1 MTKRSSF
8 PYFKTQSEVIRLAVK
23 MKIRFPIWIRNVDDR
38 LREGC
43 IDIRTKAVTFWWP
56 KFGPI
61 FVVE

>member
-43 IDIRTKAVTFWWP
+43 IDIRTKTVTFWWP